1 MVLWKVAVF
10 PLLSAKICLKIRR
23 TPYDFGYNSWT
34 LWWISK
40 RTTGLTSPCIGL
52 KKMFNNRVSISQT
65 KGSDACVVRP
75 LLKRR
80 VDDFHFSPAVFEPP
94 LLSPLNRYPRHLF
107 LPELQNC
114 SAFQKGLTRPC
125 RSSGSLFVFYCVQFR
140 KVSRNVFFEPLMS
153 CTRNF

>member
-1 MVLWKVAVF
+1 MHAVRF
-10 PLLSAKICLKIRR
+10 WLLLLNGLMNFQTVNR
-23 TPYDFGYNSWT
+23 TDLPMH
-34 LWWISK
+34 
-40 RTTGLTSPCIGL
+40 RT
-52 KKMFNNRVSISQT
+52 KKMFYNRVSISQT
-65 KGSDACVVRP
+65 KGSDACGVRP